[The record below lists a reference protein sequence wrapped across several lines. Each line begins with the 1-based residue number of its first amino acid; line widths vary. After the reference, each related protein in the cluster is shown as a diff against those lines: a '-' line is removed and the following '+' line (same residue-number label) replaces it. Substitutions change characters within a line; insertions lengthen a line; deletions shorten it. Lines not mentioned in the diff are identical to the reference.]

1 MSKYRIEFEFEY
13 TNTIKHST
21 EDDVI
26 SCIIEDIPL
35 AIQNAIGNITSNIE
49 YGEFKIIR
57 KD

>member
-13 TNTIKHST
+13 TNTSKYST
-21 EDDVI
+21 ENDVI
-26 SCIIEDIPL
+26 DCIVADVPM
-35 AIQNAIGNITSNIE
+35 AIQKAIENITSNIE